1 MIVQYLRDRKN
12 QKRGVVIAVADE
24 KNFLVEYSLVNRKA
38 GDKFVP
44 KVGVGMAEGR
54 AKKSLSR
61 ARNIGDV
68 NTVDV
73 SVPDSIFRQI
83 DTFGKRAAKYFKD
96 KRKAYHLVKKSSQ
109 MTEEELKKM
118 NRVVGS
124 MDTLPDENTSVT
136 ALEKNEKHLGEQ
148 SGWFLTVGGETLLL
162 HKNKGNWRVNK
173 V

>member
-1 MIVQYLRDRKN
+1 
-12 QKRGVVIAVADE
+12 VVIAVADE

-61 ARNIGDV
+61 ARNIGE
-68 NTVDV
+68 NTVEV
-73 SVPDSIFRQI
+73 AVPDSIFRQI
-83 DTFGKRAAKYFKD
+83 DVFSKRAAKYYKD
-96 KRKAYHLVKKSSQ
+96 KRKAYHIAKQSSL
-109 MTEEELKKM
+109 MTDEELKKM
-118 NRVVGS
+118 NKVVGGRDAKE
-124 MDTLPDENTSVT
+124 DTAVT
-136 ALEKNEKHLGEQ
+136 ALEKNEKMVSRLVGEQ